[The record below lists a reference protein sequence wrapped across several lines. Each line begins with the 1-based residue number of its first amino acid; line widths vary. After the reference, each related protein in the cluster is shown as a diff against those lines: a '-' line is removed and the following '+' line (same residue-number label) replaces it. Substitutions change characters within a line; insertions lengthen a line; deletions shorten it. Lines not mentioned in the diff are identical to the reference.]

1 MPAVVTGDRT
11 CRVFSYTG
19 EGDDCK
25 YPMTT
30 YTDECSSK
38 VFIDSFGIVRE
49 GDKVAPHNKRNCVP
63 DESTLSTYSSKVFV
77 EGKGVARIGDS
88 YGDDNL
94 ITSGSGKVF
103 AG

>member
-11 CRVFSYTG
+11 CQVFSPTG

-38 VFIDSFGIVRE
+38 VFIGGFGIVMK
-49 GDKVAPHNKRNCVP
+49 GDKVAPHNKIDCVP
-63 DESTLSTYSSKVFV
+63 DESILSTYSSKVSV
-77 EGKGVARIGDS
+77 EGKPIARIGDS
-88 YGDDNL
+88 YGDN
-94 ITSGSGKVF
+94 IIISGSGKVF

>member
-11 CRVFSYTG
+11 CRVQSPDG
-19 EGDDCK
+19 KGNKCS

-38 VFIDSFGIVRE
+38 VFIGNHGIVRKD
-49 GDKVAPHNKRNCVP
+49 DKIAPHNRRNCVP

-77 EGKGVARIGDS
+77 EGKPIARIGDA
-88 YGDDNL
+88 YGNN
-94 ITSGSGKVF
+94 IIISGSGKVF